1 MRAASTRWSRCPC
14 SSVAILTVSI
24 SGIAQQMSD
33 QPLNPEAAAAIA
45 KVRRMMI
52 VIITGT
58 FLAIA
63 LILVLISYRLFHAG
77 QRVPVS
83 FADVTVLL
91 PGGGK
96 VVSTAVSND
105 PIVVTI
111 EGGGFTELPL
121 SDPNPLKPLGRLRL
135 EPKP

>member
-1 MRAASTRWSRCPC
+1 
-14 SSVAILTVSI
+14 
-24 SGIAQQMSD
+24 MSE

-45 KVRRMMI
+45 KVRRTMI

-77 QRVPVS
+77 QSAPLS
-83 FADVTVLL
+83 FADVTVAL
-91 PGGGK
+91 PDGAK
-96 VVSTAVSND
+96 VVSTAISD
-105 PIVVTI
+105 DHIVVTM
-111 EGGGFTELPL
+111 EVGGVTELHTF
-121 SDPNPLKPLGRLRL
+121 DPDTFKPLGRLRL